1 MAPDAIC
8 AKIAEAL
15 NVDKDRINV
24 ASKAGDVQ
32 EWDSMGSMCLLLML
46 NREFG
51 VTPAPDEMEQIQSA
65 HGIID
70 IVNKRASGT

>member
-1 MAPDAIC
+1 MAPDVIY

-15 NVDKDRINV
+15 NVEKNRINDAV
-24 ASKAGDVQ
+24 KAENIS

-51 VTPAPDEMEQIQSA
+51 VTPALEEMEQLQSA
-65 HGIID
+65 QGIVAL
-70 IVNKRASGT
+70 VNKGASGT